1 MKIGRSLAQLDIEA
15 LELIR
20 KEAGCEHV
28 FSVSAYR
35 IDDTMFGLRD
45 LVVGQADKT
54 AAEQGRLNVERD
66 LQQRYTLIR
75 RD

>member
-1 MKIGRSLAQLDIEA
+1 MKIGKSLAQLDIEA
-15 LELIR
+15 LELLR
-20 KEAGCEHV
+20 KEDGCEHV

-45 LVVGQADKT
+45 LVAGQADEA

-66 LQQRYTLIR
+66 LQQRYSLIR

>member
-1 MKIGRSLAQLDIEA
+1 MKIGKSLAQLDIEA
-15 LELIR
+15 LDLIR
-20 KEAGCEHV
+20 KEAGCEHF

-45 LVVGQADKT
+45 LVAGQADET
-54 AAEQGRLNVERD
+54 AAEQGRLKVERD
-66 LQQRYTLIR
+66 LQQRYSLIR

>member
-15 LELIR
+15 SELIR
-20 KEAGCEHV
+20 KEGGCEHV

-35 IDDTMFGLRD
+35 IDDTIFGLRD
-45 LVVGQADKT
+45 LVVGQADET
-54 AAEQGRLNVERD
+54 AAEQGRLNVEQD
-66 LQQRYTLIR
+66 LRQRFTLIR